1 MVHTFQ
7 WLGNLSDSDVRR
19 VRLLVMAFLLVLVAA
34 WPALKA
40 TAQAQE
46 SGLNDSG
53 EPQYVD
59 GVYQGDEIDVELIAE
74 SQNVVPGETLWTA
87 IRLDPTEGWHTYSK
101 WPGDSG
107 DATFIHS
114 WDLPDGAQAGDIHW
128 PIPTWLPFPGSDL
141 VTFSY
146 KGEVLLMVPVEVPAD
161 FAGDE
166 FAMTAHVEWQVCDLI
181 CLIEDAEISLAVPVT
196 QGELRPDPQWA
207 DRFAATRDTLPTDEH
222 TIEGLFAMAG
232 DRVSFSFNSNN
243 QAFADAEEV
252 WFFPEQRRV
261 LDPGPL
267 RDVSIMP
274 GVVQITHEQPRRVL
288 TDLEQVDGL
297 LAVQHA
303 DGQVTGYSITA
314 EVATP
319 EGLAAIAAVASEQ
332 AGPGNLVGGE
342 RSLLTIIVFA
352 MLGGLILNLMPCVF
366 PVLSLKVLNLTA
378 KGGASSAQKKMHGLA
393 YTAGIVV
400 TFMALASVLL
410 VLRAGGEAVGWAFQ
424 LQSPWFVALLVF
436 LFFVMGL
443 SLSGVY
449 EFGTRLMGV
458 GDSLTTSKGY
468 KSSFFTGVLATVVAS
483 PCTAPFM
490 GAALGFAL
498 AQSWLVAMI
507 VFAFLGL
514 GMALPFLALAF
525 SPALMKH
532 MPKPGPWMVTF
543 KEFMAFPM
551 YAAALW
557 LLWVLGVQVGVNGMV
572 AVASAALLL
581 ALALW
586 LMQKG
591 SHASDGWRRANTVVG
606 LVLIVV
612 ALSVL
617 RMPLLEPRMGNPDS
631 GVDMS
636 GNDYEADFE
645 PFASAR
651 VEELRNIGT
660 PVLVNMTAAWCI
672 TCLAN
677 EQTTLST
684 QRVQQA
690 MRDSGITYM
699 KGDWTNQDP
708 EISRVLDEFDRP
720 SVPLYILYPGDPS
733 AEPMILPQ
741 LLTPTI
747 VLDAFASL

>member
-87 IRLDPTEGWHTYSK
+87 IRLNPTEGWHTYSK

-181 CLIEDAEISLAVPVT
+181 CLIEDAEISLTVPVT

-591 SHASDGWRRANTVVG
+591 SQASDGWRRANTVVG

>member
-7 WLGNLSDSDVRR
+7 RLRNLSGSDPRR
-19 VRLLVMAFLLVLVAA
+19 LWPLLMTLLLVLMAA
-34 WPALKA
+34 WPALTA

-46 SGLNDSG
+46 SGLNGSD

-59 GVYQGDEIDVELIAE
+59 GVYQGDEIDVELISE
-74 SQNVVPGETLWTA
+74 SQNAVPGQTLWTA

-114 WDLPDGAQAGDIHW
+114 WSLPDGARAGEIQW

-146 KGEVLLMVPVEVPAD
+146 KSEVLLMVPVEVPTD
-161 FAGDE
+161 FQGAE
-166 FAMTAHVEWQVCDLI
+166 FPMTAHVEWQVCDLI
-181 CLIEDAEISLAVPVT
+181 CLIEDAEVSLTLPVT
-196 QGELRPDPQWA
+196 QDALRPDPKWA
-207 DRFAATRDTLPTDEH
+207 DMFAATRDTLPTNDH
-222 TIEGLFAMAG
+222 ALEGLFAMAG
-232 DRVSFSFNSNN
+232 DRVSFSFNSNT
-243 QAFADAEEV
+243 QAFVDAEEV
-252 WFFPEQRRV
+252 WFFPERRRV

-267 RDVSIMP
+267 RDVTMMP

-288 TDLEQVDGL
+288 TDLEQVNGL
-297 LAVQHA
+297 LVVQPKN
-303 DGQVTGYSITA
+303 GQLQGYEITA
-314 EVATP
+314 EQASP

-332 AGPGNLVGGE
+332 AGPGNLAGGE
-342 RSLLTIIVFA
+342 RNLLTIIVFA

-378 KGGASSAQKKMHGLA
+378 KSGTSSGQKKMHGLA
-393 YTAGIVV
+393 YTAGIVL

-458 GDSLTTSKGY
+458 GDSLTTTKGY

-507 VFAFLGL
+507 VFGFLGL

-581 ALALW
+581 AMALW
-586 LMQKG
+586 LLQKSG
-591 SHASDGWRRANTVVG
+591 SARDGWRRANTVLSV
-606 LVLIVV
+606 VLIVV

-617 RMPLLEPRMGNPDS
+617 RMPLLEPRLGNPDA

-636 GNDYEADFE
+636 GADYEADFE

-651 VEELRNIGT
+651 VAELRNNGT

-684 QRVQQA
+684 RRVQQA
-690 MRDSGITYM
+690 MRDNGITYM

-720 SVPLYILYPGDPS
+720 SVPLYILYPGDPT
-733 AEPMILPQ
+733 AEPLILPQ
-741 LLTPTI
+741 LLTPAI